1 MDLKQKY
8 TQEMVYE
15 VEDYFINKLQTD
27 FDLEVSIK
35 IAELINKTVHQIKP
49 DTSVLNEGEE
59 ITIAMADDL
68 YKVENYGGVV
78 HVGNIPTFFQL
89 EVETFFSENQPMVA
103 LMDIKETDSDRYL
116 DLMIIKKYL
125 NESLK
130 YNKEENRRIIRS
142 QSEQKK

>member
-8 TQEMVYE
+8 IQEMVYE

-35 IAELINKTVHQIKP
+35 IAELINQTVHQIKP
-49 DTSVLNEGEE
+49 DTTVLNEGEE
-59 ITIAMADDL
+59 ITIAMADDI

-78 HVGNIPTFFQL
+78 HVANIPTFFEL

-142 QSEQKK
+142 QS